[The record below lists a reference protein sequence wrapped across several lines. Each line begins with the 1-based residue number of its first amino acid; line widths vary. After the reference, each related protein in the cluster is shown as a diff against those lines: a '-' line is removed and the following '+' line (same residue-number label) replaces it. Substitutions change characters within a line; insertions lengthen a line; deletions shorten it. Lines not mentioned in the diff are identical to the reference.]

1 MRPHGVFLR
10 YYFRVVIAASPR
22 VHEGAA
28 CDCFREGSVC
38 VLSTKK
44 LEPPAGC
51 SRERRR
57 LNRSVSRALFLS
69 DAVPSRNLCRRSVG
83 VVGYRHLV
91 GSAFFREG
99 RVFILIPGRRAG
111 AVHSARLSVLH
122 EVNNGNRRAGGA
134 LIRNRTWIPRVTQ
147 KRCIEINL
155 LKCFEKVFLRGLC
168 SSCFSLFLSMLL
180 HRLHANAR

>member
-22 VHEGAA
+22 VHGGAA
-28 CDCFREGSVC
+28 CDCFRERSVC

-51 SRERRR
+51 NRERRR
-57 LNRSVSRALFLS
+57 LDGAVSRALFLS
-69 DAVPSRNLCRRSVG
+69 DAGRSRNLCRRSVG
-83 VVGYRHLV
+83 VVGYRHL
-91 GSAFFREG
+91 GGRAFFREG

-111 AVHSARLSVLH
+111 AVDSARLSVLH

-134 LIRNRTWIPRVTQ
+134 LTRNRTWIIQ

-155 LKCFEKVFLRGLC
+155 LKCFENVFLRGLC